1 MEMWADWIKQWTA
14 LEWCPNLKIIKK
26 LRKMLNIEVSRESW
40 KKKNQVQMKELLMLK
55 TAFHL
60 DLATNKYTPYLY
72 KLLYCFCVRYGL

>member
-1 MEMWADWIKQWTA
+1 
-14 LEWCPNLKIIKK
+14 
-26 LRKMLNIEVSRESW
+26 MLNIEVSRESW